1 MLFFT
6 EALIMS
12 ITDKHANVPATGVDE
27 HTIPDERQGDIPV
40 PFRWRTT
47 LAQVWA
53 FALLPFLV
61 SRLLLLLVGVVTV
74 TYIEPL
80 VNRKQP
86 IVLAVQQSHFP
97 AILWW
102 MWSRF
107 DTGFYIDIAQHGYW
121 GRGSLL
127 GQSNWAFF
135 PLYPLL
141 IRLLAFPFSA
151 SQHHP
156 YLFAG
161 LAITN
166 ISALVALFYFYKLT
180 ARELNTHKAAKA
192 VMYLAFFPMSFFL
205 STVYPESLFLAL
217 SVACVYYARLHRWWL
232 AGLLGGLASLTRPQG
247 VLLLVVVAWEYWQVV
262 AEQRVPLQES
272 QGFFVSIQSWLRSRF
287 LGLGIA
293 LRTFSFWRGI
303 VALLQIPLGLALF
316 CIYGKWQVGSFLP
329 FEITERNGWGRHFI
343 DPVSSL
349 ILLLTKP
356 QPANPYDWSFYGLN
370 VVVIVGFLLLL
381 VPIFRKLPAI
391 YGIFSLVFIILPLC
405 TTSTQSSARFY
416 MEVFPIYMLIAL
428 WTSRGSVEWQTT
440 KHTMV
445 VCSFAVLLG
454 VATVLWTLGVYS
466 MS

>member
-1 MLFFT
+1 
-6 EALIMS
+6 MS
-12 ITDKHANVPATGVDE
+12 IADKPVHVPATVVVE
-27 HTIPDERQGDIPV
+27 HEIPDEIQSV
-40 PFRWRTT
+40 PHVPSRWRTT
-47 LAQVWA
+47 LAQVWS

-80 VNRKQP
+80 VSRKQP
-86 IVLAVQQSHFP
+86 IALASQQSHVP

-121 GRGSLL
+121 GRDSLH
-127 GQSNWAFF
+127 GQSNWVFF

-141 IRLLAFPFSA
+141 IRLLAFPFNA

-166 ISALVALFYFYKLT
+166 ISALVAIFYFYKLT

-205 STVYPESLFLAL
+205 SAVYPESLFLAL
-217 SVACVYYARLHRWWL
+217 SVSCVYYARVHRWWL
-232 AGLLGGLASLTRPQG
+232 AGLLGGLAALTRPQG
-247 VLLLVVVAWEYWQVV
+247 VLLLAVVAWEYWQVV
-262 AEQRVPLQES
+262 AEQHMPLPEQQ
-272 QGFFVSIQSWLRSRF
+272 QGKIAGMQAWLHARF
-287 LGLGIA
+287 LGLWTA

-303 VALLQIPLGLALF
+303 IALLQIPLGLALF
-316 CIYGKWQVGSFLP
+316 CCYAKWQVGTFFP
-329 FEITERNGWGRHFI
+329 FSIVEKNGWGRSFI
-343 DPVSSL
+343 NPASSL
-349 ILLLTKP
+349 FMILTHP
-356 QPANPYDWSFYGLN
+356 QAPSPYDWSFYGLN

-381 VPIFRKLPAI
+381 IPIFRKLPAI

-416 MEVFPIYMLIAL
+416 MEVFPVYMLIAL

-445 VCSFAVLLG
+445 ICSFAVLLG

>member
-1 MLFFT
+1 
-6 EALIMS
+6 MS
-12 ITDKHANVPATGVDE
+12 TTDKYKHITQTTMVE
-27 HTIPDERQGDIPV
+27 HKIPDEIQETPDAHIPHN
-40 PFRWRTT
+40 WRTT
-47 LAQVWA
+47 LAEVWS
-53 FALLPFLV
+53 FALLPFLI
-61 SRLLLLLVGVVTV
+61 SRLLLLLVGAVTV

-80 VNRKQP
+80 VSRKQP
-86 IVLAVQQSHFP
+86 ILLSAQQSHFP

-107 DTGFYIDIAQHGYW
+107 DTGFYISIAQYGYW
-121 GRGSLL
+121 GRNTLN

-141 IRLLAFPFSA
+141 IRLLAFPFST
-151 SQHHP
+151 SPHHP

-161 LAITN
+161 LAITT
-166 ISALVALFYFYKLT
+166 ISAFVAMFYFYKLT
-180 ARELNTHKAAKA
+180 AYELNSHKAAKA

-205 STVYPESLFLAL
+205 SAVYPESLFLAL
-217 SVACVYYARLHRWWL
+217 SVACVYYARMHRWWL

-247 VLLLVVVAWEYWQVV
+247 VLLLAVVVWEYWQAV
-262 AEQRVPLQES
+262 AEQHAPLLEQQRS
-272 QGFFVSIQSWLRSRF
+272 WFVAARAWIRSRF
-287 LGLGIA
+287 VGIWIA
-293 LRTFSFWRGI
+293 LRTLPFWDGI
-303 VALLQIPLGLALF
+303 IALLQTPLGLALF
-316 CIYGKWQVGSFLP
+316 CIYAQWQVGTFFP
-329 FEITERNGWGRHFI
+329 FELVEKNGWGRSFI

-349 ILLLTKP
+349 ILIFSHPLP
-356 QPANPYDWSFYGLN
+356 PGPYNWVFYDLN

-381 VPIFRKLPAI
+381 IPIFRWLPAI

-416 MEVFPIYMLIAL
+416 MEVFPVYMLIAL

-440 KHTMV
+440 KHTMLI
-445 VCSFAVLLG
+445 CSFAVLLG

>member
-1 MLFFT
+1 
-6 EALIMS
+6 MS
-12 ITDKHANVPATGVDE
+12 IVDKHAHVPTTSVVE
-27 HTIPDERQGDIPV
+27 HTTPGEIQIVPDAQAPV
-40 PFRWRTT
+40 RWRTT
-47 LAQVWA
+47 LAQVWS
-53 FALLPFLV
+53 FALLPFLI

-74 TYIEPL
+74 LYIEPL
-80 VNRKQP
+80 VSRKQP
-86 IVLAVQQSHFP
+86 IALAAQQSHVP

-107 DTGFYIDIAQHGYW
+107 DTGFYLDIAQNGYW
-121 GRGSLL
+121 GRASLQ

-141 IRLLAFPFSA
+141 IRVLAFPFNT

-161 LAITN
+161 LAITT
-166 ISALVALFYFYKLT
+166 ISALIAIFYFYKLT
-180 ARELNTHKAAKA
+180 THELDTHKAAKA
-192 VMYLAFFPMSFFL
+192 VMYLAFFPVSFFL

-217 SVACVYYARLHRWWL
+217 SVACVYYARMHRWWL

-247 VLLLVVVAWEYWQVV
+247 VLLLAVVAWEYWQVI
-262 AEQRVPLQES
+262 AEQHIPLAEQQRKIARVQA
-272 QGFFVSIQSWLRSRF
+272 WLHSRF
-287 LGLGIA
+287 VGLWVA
-293 LRTFSFWRGI
+293 LRTPLFWRGI
-303 VALLQIPLGLALF
+303 VALLLIPLGLALF
-316 CIYGKWQVGSFLP
+316 CFYAKWKVGTFLP
-329 FEITERNGWGRHFI
+329 FEITEKNGWGRHFI

-349 ILLLTKP
+349 FQIFTHP
-356 QPANPYDWSFYGLN
+356 QPPSPYDWSFYGLN

-381 VPIFRKLPAI
+381 IPIFRKLPPI
-391 YGIFSLVFIILPLC
+391 YGIFSLVFIIMPLC

-416 MEVFPIYMLIAL
+416 MEVFPVYMLIAL
-428 WTSRGSVEWQTT
+428 WTSKGSIEWQTT

-454 VATVLWTLGVYS
+454 IATVLWTLGVYS

>member
-1 MLFFT
+1 
-6 EALIMS
+6 MS
-12 ITDKHANVPATGVDE
+12 IADKHAHVPTTTVVEHPISDEIQGV
-27 HTIPDERQGDIPV
+27 PDARV
-40 PFRWRTT
+40 PSRWRTT
-47 LAQVWA
+47 LAQAWS
-53 FALLPFLV
+53 FAILPFLV
-61 SRLLLLLVGVVTV
+61 SRLILLLVGVVTV

-86 IVLAVQQSHFP
+86 IALAAQQSHVP

-107 DTGFYIDIAQHGYW
+107 DTGFYLDIAQNGYW
-121 GRGSLL
+121 GRSSLN

-141 IRLLAFPFSA
+141 IRALAFPFKA

-166 ISALVALFYFYKLT
+166 VAALIAIFYFYKLT
-180 ARELNTHKAAKA
+180 VHELDSHKAAKA

-217 SVACVYYARLHRWWL
+217 SVACVYYARMHRWWL

-247 VLLLVVVAWEYWQVV
+247 VLLLAVVAWEYWQVV
-262 AEQRVPLQES
+262 AEQHIPLSRQQQAWFAS
-272 QGFFVSIQSWLRSRF
+272 TKAWIHSRF
-287 LGLGIA
+287 VGLWVA
-293 LRTFSFWRGI
+293 LRTLPFWGGVI
-303 VALLQIPLGLALF
+303 ALLQIPLGLVLF
-316 CIYGKWQVGSFLP
+316 CFYAQWKVGVFFP
-329 FEITERNGWGRHFI
+329 FSMVEKNGWGRSFI
-343 DPVSSL
+343 DPISSL
-349 ILLLTKP
+349 ILIFSHPLP
-356 QPANPYDWSFYGLN
+356 PSPYNWTFYGLN

-381 VPIFRKLPAI
+381 IPIFRKLPPI

-416 MEVFPIYMLIAL
+416 MEVFPVYMLIAL
-428 WTSRGSVEWQTT
+428 WTSKGSVEWQTT

-445 VCSFAVLLG
+445 ICSFAVLLG

>member
-1 MLFFT
+1 
-6 EALIMS
+6 MS
-12 ITDKHANVPATGVDE
+12 VVDKHTDVPTSVVGQHPLPIEMQGVSDAHVPARW
-27 HTIPDERQGDIPV
+27 HT
-40 PFRWRTT
+40 F
-47 LAQVWA
+47 LAQVWS
-53 FALLPFLV
+53 FALLPFLI

-86 IVLAVQQSHFP
+86 ILLAAQQSHVP

-107 DTGFYIDIAQHGYW
+107 DTGFYLDIAQNGYW
-121 GRGSLL
+121 GRSSLL

-141 IRLLAFPFSA
+141 IRLLAFPFNT

-166 ISALVALFYFYKLT
+166 ISALIAIFYFYKLT
-180 ARELNTHKAAKA
+180 ARELNTHSAAKA

-205 STVYPESLFLAL
+205 STVYPELLFLAL
-217 SVACVYYARLHRWWL
+217 SVACVYYARMHRWWV

-247 VLLLVVVAWEYWQVV
+247 VLLLAVVAWEYWQVV
-262 AEQRVPLQES
+262 AEQHVPLQE
-272 QGFFVSIQSWLRSRF
+272 QQRRLAGVKAWLRSRF
-287 LGLGIA
+287 LGLWAA
-293 LRTFSFWRGI
+293 LRTFSFWRGVI
-303 VALLQIPLGLALF
+303 ALLQIPLGLALF
-316 CIYGKWQVGSFLP
+316 CCYAKWKVGTFLP
-329 FEITERNGWGRHFI
+329 FEITEKNGWGRSFI
-343 DPVSSL
+343 NPISSL
-349 ILLLTKP
+349 FMLLTHP
-356 QPANPYDWSFYGLN
+356 QPPSPYDWSFYGLN
-370 VVVIVGFLLLL
+370 VIVIVGFLLLL
-381 VPIFRKLPAI
+381 IPIFRKLPAI
-391 YGIFSLVFIILPLC
+391 YGIFSLVFFILPLC

-416 MEVFPIYMLIAL
+416 MEVFPVYMLIAI
-428 WTSRGSVEWQTT
+428 WTNRGSIEWQMT

-445 VCSFAVLLG
+445 ICSFAVLLG